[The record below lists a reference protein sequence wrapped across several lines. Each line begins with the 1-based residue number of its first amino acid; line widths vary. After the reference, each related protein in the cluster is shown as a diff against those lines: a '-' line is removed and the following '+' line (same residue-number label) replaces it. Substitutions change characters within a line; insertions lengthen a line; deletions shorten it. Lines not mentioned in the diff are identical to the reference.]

1 MHTILLISAVL
12 AWDTRP
18 IAWCPAHTL
27 PQDTTDLVLPNIS
40 GFTYNTTM
48 VYRTPSGGWQWDTGL
63 VEPAPGGGAWG
74 YGWDTMPAGA
84 VVAAAETMPLRPA
97 HRSAIPTTLP
107 LVRVPH
113 WSE

>member
-1 MHTILLISAVL
+1 MHTTILIASIL

-18 IAWCPAHTL
+18 IAWCPAHSL
-27 PQDTTDLVLPNIS
+27 PDRTGDTDLVLPNIS

-63 VEPAPGGGAWG
+63 VEPAPGGGSWG
-74 YGWDTMPAGA
+74 YGWDTIPAGA
-84 VVAAAETMPLRPA
+84 LVAAEVMPLRP
-97 HRSAIPTTLP
+97 HRDPIFTTIP

-113 WSE
+113 WSD